1 MAEVG
6 SMAATEIGTMVAAE
20 VGRVAAINIM
30 LQQTHDKL
38 TQTLQH
44 MYVCV
49 NLPCA
54 NVRFE
59 GQVI

>member
-6 SMAATEIGTMVAAE
+6 SMAATEVGTMVAAE

-54 NVRFE
+54 KVRF
-59 GQVI
+59 V